1 MSQNLLYCQNQFSV
15 QEVAKM
21 LGRSRGFVDRRR
33 MDIGFYQAGGRRT
46 RGRWRVLTP
55 CLQYY
60 MESRHEYLG
69 FQCVVKGR
77 TVCVVSDDLGFV
89 QNVFRSLGATA
100 EPIGVGVS
108 TKGFKRM
115 DGKRTCPFCLIVD
128 QSRYNAEEAGV
139 FETLLST
146 RGRKPRATFVIAPE
160 GTLTTALPFNT
171 VYFPDFA
178 MRTLVADVEAQLR
191 RAR

>member
-1 MSQNLLYCQNQFSV
+1 
-15 QEVAKM
+15 
-21 LGRSRGFVDRRR
+21 
-33 MDIGFYQAGGRRT
+33 
-46 RGRWRVLTP
+46 
-55 CLQYY
+55 
-60 MESRHEYLG
+60 
-69 FQCVVKGR
+69 
-77 TVCVVSDDLGFV
+77 VVSDDLGFV